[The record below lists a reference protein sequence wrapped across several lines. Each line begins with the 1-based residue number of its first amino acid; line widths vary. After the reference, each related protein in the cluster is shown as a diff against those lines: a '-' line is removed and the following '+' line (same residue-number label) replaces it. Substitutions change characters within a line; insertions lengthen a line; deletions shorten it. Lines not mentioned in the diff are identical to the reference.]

1 MRGGLSGIAAP
12 TLEQDDTTDDAAR
25 ATRLPDTSFAA
36 TCPATDACRANG
48 NAIGY
53 PIGTA
58 DAGVTGLEPATCGFG
73 DRCSA
78 N

>member
-1 MRGGLSGIAAP
+1 VSGISALS
-12 TLEQDDTTDDAAR
+12 LEQGDTTDDVAK
-25 ATRLPDTSFAA
+25 ATRLPDPPLA
-36 TCPATDACRANG
+36 TRPATDACRANG